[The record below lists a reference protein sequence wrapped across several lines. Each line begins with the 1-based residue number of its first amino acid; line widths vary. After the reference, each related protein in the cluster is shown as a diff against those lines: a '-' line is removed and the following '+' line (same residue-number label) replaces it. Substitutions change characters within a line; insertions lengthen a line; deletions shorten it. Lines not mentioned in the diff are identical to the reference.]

1 MKCTREKMSQE
12 IPREVEFR
20 QRVRDVTRERYPFEQ
35 KIIIEDA
42 IVDIVRQMYFT
53 EEREEEAV
61 VHRVLLKN
69 YVTGNEDEVDI
80 HNISRPQDYVPQDTY
95 NIALLM
101 KYLGEGQMSVL
112 GAVTTASYATPEK
125 NELGLSKIHLE
136 PPKSRDPNSD
146 YSDKSKMWLYNFKK
160 QEIEGVLPW
169 KWDFYSFQRIHE
181 NIPSILVGIFMKHID
196 SGIGCRK
203 AYRKTMFL
211 SEKERLNA
219 IGAEIYLSPYDN
231 YYRLINFETGN
242 IDKISVADFLKIT
255 RPHRYVP
262 QYDAHKE
269 LLELHLS
276 DLGTTTI
283 VAVKKVSTLSVEEAE
298 KKLAKVKR
306 KLACPLHNG
315 VKRNK

>member
-1 MKCTREKMSQE
+1 MSQE

-53 EEREEEAV
+53 EKREEEAV

-146 YSDKSKMWLYNFKK
+146 YSDESKMWLYNFKK

-181 NIPSILVGIFMKHID
+181 NIPSDLVEIFKKYVD
-196 SGIGCRK
+196 TGIGCRK
-203 AYRKTMFL
+203 SYRKTMFL
-211 SEKERLNA
+211 SKRERLSVLEVDKY
-219 IGAEIYLSPYDN
+219 ISPFED
-231 YYRLINFETGN
+231 YYRLINFETG
-242 IDKISVADFLKIT
+242 DFDMSPVANFLRIP
-255 RPHRYVP
+255 RPHQYVP
-262 QYDAHKE
+262 QSDAHKE

-276 DLGTTTI
+276 DLGTPTI

-306 KLACPLHNG
+306 KLEINE
-315 VKRNK
+315 R

>member
-1 MKCTREKMSQE
+1 MSQE

-20 QRVRDVTRERYPFEQ
+20 QRVREVTRERYPFE
-35 KIIIEDA
+35 KEIIIEDA
-42 IVDIVRQMYFT
+42 IVDIVHQMFFT
-53 EEREEEAV
+53 KEREEPPV
-61 VHRVLLKN
+61 VHRFLLWN
-69 YVTGNEDEVDI
+69 YATGKDDEIEVRNME
-80 HNISRPQDYVPQDTY
+80 NISRPQDYVPQDTY

-101 KYLGEGQMSVL
+101 KYLGEEKKGVFESIVD
-112 GAVTTASYATPEK
+112 ASRATPEK
-125 NELGLSKIHLE
+125 NELGLQKIHLE
-136 PPKSRDPNSD
+136 PPKGRDPDSD
-146 YSDKSKMWLYNFKK
+146 YSDDSKMWLYNFKR

-169 KWDFYSFQRIHE
+169 RWDFYSFQRIHE

-231 YYRLINFETGN
+231 YYRLINFETGDF
-242 IDKISVADFLKIT
+242 DKISVADFLKIT

-262 QYDAHKE
+262 QSDAHKE
-269 LLELHLS
+269 LLDLHLS

-283 VAVKKVSTLSVEEAE
+283 IAVKKVSTLSVEEAE

-306 KLACPLHNG
+306 KLEINE
-315 VKRNK
+315 R